1 MVSVT
6 FSPFA
11 TFAMDLARRGGAQL
25 LSLLTA
31 SPDAKGIEFKG
42 PTDLVTRADR
52 EVEAL
57 ISARVR
63 AAYPDHGLLGEEG
76 TVQAGESYRWVVDPL
91 DGTTNF
97 AHGLPWFAV
106 SLALE
111 HRGAVIVGVVY
122 HPAADELFCAERGK
136 GAWLSTRGGEP
147 VRLAV
152 SATEDLGAALL
163 ATGLP
168 GRERRTAHL
177 RTIPVFLQRAREVR
191 MTGSAAIHLAYV
203 AAGRLDGFWEPGLN
217 LWDVAAGV
225 LLVEEAGGRVTD
237 LHGGPFRAGDVLASN
252 GHLHGAML
260 EVLATG
266 A

>member
-1 MVSVT
+1 MVSVS
-6 FSPFA
+6 FSPLA
-11 TFAMDLARRGGAQL
+11 AFAMDLARQGGERL
-25 LSLLTA
+25 LSLLPA
-31 SPDAKGIEFKG
+31 ARDAKEIEFKG

-52 EVEAL
+52 EVEGL
-57 ISARVR
+57 ISERVR

-76 TVQAGESYRWVVDPL
+76 TVRAGEVYRWIVDPL

-106 SLALE
+106 SVAVE
-111 HRGAVIVGVVY
+111 HRGTIVVGVVY
-122 HPAADELFCAERGK
+122 HPSADELFFAERGK

-147 VRLAV
+147 ARLAV
-152 SATEDLGAALL
+152 SPTDDLGAALL

-168 GRERRTAHL
+168 GRERRPAHL

-217 LWDVAAGV
+217 LWDVAAGM

-237 LHGGPFRAGDVLASN
+237 MRGGPFRAGDILATN
-252 GHLHGAML
+252 GYLHGAML